1 MPMLLASNILEHP
14 GFFDFVAETLPNQ
27 RSGSES
33 SASLLITGDLL
44 NIFPEP
50 GEDLLGSIYC
60 EIFGD
65 MIVPEMERLVTTR
78 FQHIEQSAFIEPLRS
93 MFLPTGAAFN
103 QAQEKARQRY
113 QVFFQKLN
121 RALDGHDCYFIPGN
135 MDYPFISASLLGD
148 SSQNSLKIHQLDCQ
162 VVEIDRV
169 PVGGL
174 GGIPNT
180 AHPFRH
186 VVEISPY
193 EMTETEYQRR
203 LQSLWGVEVL
213 MTHLSPEEYPPLL
226 DFLHNS
232 PLKLLICRAPFN
244 FRRASDFRGKLEL
257 QTLTDHPGK
266 SIIQVRPFDF
276 PKNQAFW
283 VDLAAGCRTGD
294 WHNALETVD
303 WLVCGA
309 ISG

>member
-14 GFFDFVAETLPNQ
+14 GFFEFVAETLPRKHDKNGAP
-27 RSGSES
+27 S
-33 SASLLITGDLL
+33 SLLITGDLL

-78 FQHIEQSAFIEPLRS
+78 FQNIEQSAFIDPLRS

-103 QAQEKARQRY
+103 KAQEKARHRY
-113 QVFFQKLN
+113 HTFFEKLN
-121 RALDGHDCYFIPGN
+121 RALGAHACYFIPGN
-135 MDYPFISASLLGD
+135 MDYPFISASILGD
-148 SSQNSLKIHQLDCQ
+148 SSEIPSKIHQLDCQ
-162 VVEIDRV
+162 VVEIDGVR
-169 PVGGL
+169 VGGL

-180 AHPFRH
+180 AHPFRQ

-193 EMTETEYQRR
+193 EMTEIEYQRR
-203 LQSLWGVEVL
+203 LQALWGVDVL

-226 DFLHNS
+226 DFLHSS

-257 QTLTDHPGK
+257 QSMEGNAGK
-266 SIIQVRPFDF
+266 GIMQVRPFDF
-276 PKNQAFW
+276 PKNKAFW
-283 VDLAAGCRTGD
+283 VDLAAGCQTGN
-294 WHNALETVD
+294 WHSALDTVE
-303 WLVCGA
+303 WQAYEA
-309 ISG
+309 IPG